1 MNVTL
6 EKLSNNSGLIKVA
19 VKEED
24 YAAKVNSELKKI
36 QKNANIPGFRKGT
49 VPMMQIKKR
58 FEKSV
63 KSDVLNQEVYE
74 AVIKYIRDEK
84 LHVLGE
90 PMPVEVKE
98 INLEEKDYDFEYE
111 VGFAPELNVEVDK
124 TIELPYYRIEVSDD
138 MIDAEDKNLRE
149 RFGAQVPG
157 EEVDDRAVIKGSLQQ
172 LNADGSVNTNEGAIQ
187 VISAIIAP
195 FTFTSREEAD
205 KFLGKKINDKV
216 RFNPYNSCN
225 GSPVELASMLN
236 LDKDIAKDVKDD
248 FEFAIS
254 EIIVVKQAEHD
265 QEFFDNVAGK
275 DKVHNEEE
283 YRNFI
288 KDMIGRQLEG
298 NSVNYFDSSVQQ
310 YYVEKY
316 DNMDLPSE
324 FLKKWLVARNEELT
338 AENID
343 KEYEM
348 MLPSLKWQLIRDAIA
363 AKLDVKVEENDLLNY
378 AKSLAFQQF
387 MQYGMTNI
395 DNETLENSAKRILSN
410 KEYHNRIEET
420 VANQKLFNSIRN
432 AITTKVEEVSL
443 DKFKEIVGAKN

>member
-6 EKLSNNSGLIKVA
+6 NKTSDVVGIIKVDVNEA
-19 VKEED
+19 D
-24 YAAKVNSELKKI
+24 YADKVTAELKKI
-36 QKNANIPGFRKGT
+36 QKSANIPGFRKGA
-49 VPMMQIKKR
+49 VPIAQIKRR

-74 AVIKYIRDEK
+74 AVINYIRDEK

-98 INLEEKDYDFEYE
+98 INLDDKDYTFEYE

-124 TIELPYYRIEVSDD
+124 KVEIPYYRIQVSDD
-138 MIDAEDKNLRE
+138 MIAEQDKSLTE

-157 EEVDDRAVIKGSLQQ
+157 EEADARAVIKGSLQQ
-172 LNADGSVNTNEGAIQ
+172 LNADGTVNTNDGAIQ

-195 FTFTSREEAD
+195 FTFTNKEEAD

-216 RFNPYNSCN
+216 VFNPYASCG

-254 EIIVVKQAEHD
+254 EIIVVKPAEHN
-265 QEFFDNVAGK
+265 QEFYDNVAGK
-275 DKVHNEEE
+275 DKVHNEDE
-283 YRNFI
+283 YREFI
-288 KDMIGRQLEG
+288 KSMIERQLEG
-298 NSVNYFDSSVQQ
+298 NSVGYFDASVQK
-310 YYVEKY
+310 YYTEKY
-316 DNMDLPSE
+316 DNMPLPTE

-343 KEYEM
+343 AEYEK
-348 MLPSLKWQLIRDAIA
+348 MLPSLKWQLIRDDLA
-363 AKLDVKVEENDLLNY
+363 AKLNVAVEEADLLNY
-378 AKSLAFQQF
+378 AKSMAFNQF

-395 DNETLENSAKRILSN
+395 DNETLENAAKRILSDKN
-410 KEYHNRIEET
+410 YRNRIAES
-420 VANQKLFNSIRN
+420 VADQKLFNAVRN
-432 AITTKVEEVSL
+432 AVNAKVEEVSL
-443 DKFKEIVGAKN
+443 DKFKEIVGAK